1 MKYWRNKTLTMC
13 VMNAILFGSST
24 LLALPAVQAKTADT
38 TVTEGNDANDPYTS
52 ITVTS
57 VDSNGKFCGV
67 YNNSTM
73 NLYLGGTNPT
83 LTVTSTVPGF
93 WIIGILNGN
102 NSKTLTVA
110 NSSQEP
116 LVLNVT
122 ATSEAGGTGTD
133 RCATAYGIKIE
144 NSINNDAA
152 EVNTPLTVTVAAQG
166 GTTESG
172 DAQYNASARAC
183 GAYNVSTL
191 GRADTMSSF
200 TAKAVGGTAGIG
212 GSDTDANA
220 SATAYGL
227 TQVTTVNGDLTLDVS
242 AAGGTTLG
250 TSASNNVSATAYGIH
265 TVANGTTVNGSVKL
279 TQVAAKSGTNG
290 QSADAAAYGTY
301 SDGKSLTITGG
312 LTADAVTADAGT
324 NSAANASAYGIY
336 RTAGGTTT
344 INGSVN
350 LTSVKATASSTN
362 TAAQANAY
370 GAQNSGNLTVKG
382 DFTANVTAAAAA
394 GSAASSITAAG
405 IANVGGTAEVGGNV
419 TLAAAVNNTGRGSK
433 MAAAIATGINFGN
446 GSTQS
451 SAVTYINT
459 TDGTTSLGKTVKLT
473 GDVMAG
479 QSGANDIVLDGSSSW
494 LQGNIAAIDGGMNNI
509 TIENGAVWQPVFDD
523 RNGTFRYDSTKYT
536 TTQDYA
542 AALKLQN
549 SGIIDLTWDNATR
562 AADWRTLTIDS
573 LSGGGGILCINA
585 DLANGN
591 ADQLSI
597 GESSSTTNLNIDV
610 KYDPYFTTAGLSIGS
625 TLTGKALVVSGTGAA
640 AVTTVTGVVDT
651 YNLHD
656 YVPGF
661 TKDTDNQ
668 WYLTSYNIIDLHSAA
683 ASGAVRTA
691 EQGRIGMSSFWFK
704 EANSLSRRMG
714 ELRAAAPAEAGAW
727 ARWNKGEVEQGAS
740 LVDYSLGQAGYD
752 RVLTGRHERTY
763 RGGAVSYATGTGHY
777 ELGGG
782 DLKESTLSFYQT
794 GIRGNGSYYDVI
806 LKAGKFM
813 DDVNLTQT
821 ANPSHGDYSSWAY
834 SVSGEYGRRFSL
846 GGGSYVEPQAELLL
860 GRLQGADYTTSTG
873 LQVNLGAQNKALT
886 RLGAALGRDFAG
898 GSLYFKAS
906 WYHDFGSGISLTG
919 RDGALSR
926 SYSQD
931 IARDWAE
938 LVLGGT
944 VRAGQNCMVYGEL
957 SKYLGDLKSNL
968 QFNLGAR
975 WSF

>member
-1 MKYWRNKTLTMC
+1 M
-13 VMNAILFGSST
+13 
-24 LLALPAVQAKTADT
+24 
-38 TVTEGNDANDPYTS
+38 
-52 ITVTS
+52 
-57 VDSNGKFCGV
+57 
-67 YNNSTM
+67 
-73 NLYLGGTNPT
+73 
-83 LTVTSTVPGF
+83 
-93 WIIGILNGN
+93 
-102 NSKTLTVA
+102 
-110 NSSQEP
+110 
-116 LVLNVT
+116 
-122 ATSEAGGTGTD
+122 
-133 RCATAYGIKIE
+133 
-144 NSINNDAA
+144 
-152 EVNTPLTVTVAAQG
+152 
-166 GTTESG
+166 
-172 DAQYNASARAC
+172 
-183 GAYNVSTL
+183 
-191 GRADTMSSF
+191 
-200 TAKAVGGTAGIG
+200 
-212 GSDTDANA
+212 
-220 SATAYGL
+220 
-227 TQVTTVNGDLTLDVS
+227 
-242 AAGGTTLG
+242 
-250 TSASNNVSATAYGIH
+250 
-265 TVANGTTVNGSVKL
+265 
-279 TQVAAKSGTNG
+279 
-290 QSADAAAYGTY
+290 
-301 SDGKSLTITGG
+301 
-312 LTADAVTADAGT
+312 
-324 NSAANASAYGIY
+324 
-336 RTAGGTTT
+336 
-344 INGSVN
+344 
-350 LTSVKATASSTN
+350 
-362 TAAQANAY
+362 
-370 GAQNSGNLTVKG
+370 
-382 DFTANVTAAAAA
+382 
-394 GSAASSITAAG
+394 
-405 IANVGGTAEVGGNV
+405 
-419 TLAAAVNNTGRGSK
+419 
-433 MAAAIATGINFGN
+433 
-446 GSTQS
+446 
-451 SAVTYINT
+451 TYINT

-536 TTQDYA
+536 TTQNYA

-591 ADQLSI
+591 ADQLSL

-740 LVDYSLGQAGYD
+740 RVDYSLGQAGYD

-919 RDGALSR
+919 RDGTLSR

-975 WSF
+975 WNF

>member
-13 VMNAILFGSST
+13 VMNAILFGGST
-24 LLALPAVQAKTADT
+24 LLALPVVQAKTADT
-38 TVTEGNDANDPYTS
+38 TVTEGNDASDPYTS

-57 VDSNGKFCGV
+57 VYNSGKFYGV

-122 ATSEAGGTGTD
+122 ATSGAGGTGTNK
-133 RCATAYGIKIE
+133 RSAEAYGIRDYTHTAK
-144 NSINNDAA
+144 
-152 EVNTPLTVTVAAQG
+152 VNTPLTVTVAAQG

-301 SDGKSLTITGG
+301 SDKSLTITGN
-312 LTADAVTADAGT
+312 LTAEAVTADAGT
-324 NSAANASAYGIY
+324 NSAANANAYGIY

-419 TLAAAVNNTGRGSK
+419 TLAAAANNTGRGSK

-562 AADWRTLTIDS
+562 AADWRTLTS
-573 LSGGGGILCINA
+573 TSPPRGSA
-585 DLANGN
+585 LA
-591 ADQLSI
+591 
-597 GESSSTTNLNIDV
+597 
-610 KYDPYFTTAGLSIGS
+610 
-625 TLTGKALVVSGTGAA
+625 
-640 AVTTVTGVVDT
+640 
-651 YNLHD
+651 
-656 YVPGF
+656 
-661 TKDTDNQ
+661 
-668 WYLTSYNIIDLHSAA
+668 
-683 ASGAVRTA
+683 
-691 EQGRIGMSSFWFK
+691 
-704 EANSLSRRMG
+704 
-714 ELRAAAPAEAGAW
+714 
-727 ARWNKGEVEQGAS
+727 AR
-740 LVDYSLGQAGYD
+740 
-752 RVLTGRHERTY
+752 
-763 RGGAVSYATGTGHY
+763 
-777 ELGGG
+777 
-782 DLKESTLSFYQT
+782 
-794 GIRGNGSYYDVI
+794 
-806 LKAGKFM
+806 
-813 DDVNLTQT
+813 
-821 ANPSHGDYSSWAY
+821 
-834 SVSGEYGRRFSL
+834 
-846 GGGSYVEPQAELLL
+846 
-860 GRLQGADYTTSTG
+860 
-873 LQVNLGAQNKALT
+873 
-886 RLGAALGRDFAG
+886 
-898 GSLYFKAS
+898 
-906 WYHDFGSGISLTG
+906 
-919 RDGALSR
+919 
-926 SYSQD
+926 
-931 IARDWAE
+931 
-938 LVLGGT
+938 
-944 VRAGQNCMVYGEL
+944 
-957 SKYLGDLKSNL
+957 
-968 QFNLGAR
+968 
-975 WSF
+975 

>member
-1 MKYWRNKTLTMC
+1 M
-13 VMNAILFGSST
+13 
-24 LLALPAVQAKTADT
+24 
-38 TVTEGNDANDPYTS
+38 
-52 ITVTS
+52 
-57 VDSNGKFCGV
+57 
-67 YNNSTM
+67 
-73 NLYLGGTNPT
+73 
-83 LTVTSTVPGF
+83 
-93 WIIGILNGN
+93 
-102 NSKTLTVA
+102 
-110 NSSQEP
+110 
-116 LVLNVT
+116 
-122 ATSEAGGTGTD
+122 
-133 RCATAYGIKIE
+133 
-144 NSINNDAA
+144 
-152 EVNTPLTVTVAAQG
+152 
-166 GTTESG
+166 
-172 DAQYNASARAC
+172 
-183 GAYNVSTL
+183 STL

-200 TAKAVGGTAGIG
+200 TAKAVGGTAGIDG
-212 GSDTDANA
+212 NA
-220 SATAYGL
+220 TTAYAFATAYGL
-227 TQVTTVNGDLTLDVS
+227 TQVATVNGDLTLDVS
-242 AAGGTTLG
+242 AVGGTTLG
-250 TSASNNVSATAYGIH
+250 TSASNIVSATAYGIR
-265 TVANGTTVNGSVKL
+265 TAANATTVNGSVNLKSVKA
-279 TQVAAKSGTNG
+279 TSGTNG

-350 LTSVKATASSTN
+350 LTSVKATASTTN

-370 GAQNSGNLTVKG
+370 GAQNLGNLTVKG
-382 DFTANVTAAAAA
+382 DFAANVTAAAAA

-591 ADQLSI
+591 ADQLSL

-740 LVDYSLGQAGYD
+740 RVDYSLGQAGYD

-919 RDGALSR
+919 RDGTLSR

-975 WSF
+975 WNF

>member
-13 VMNAILFGSST
+13 VMNAILFGGST
-24 LLALPAVQAKTADT
+24 LLALPVVQAKTADT

-122 ATSEAGGTGTD
+122 ATSGAGGTGTNK
-133 RCATAYGIKIE
+133 RSAEAYGIRDYTHTAK
-144 NSINNDAA
+144 
-152 EVNTPLTVTVAAQG
+152 VNTPLTVTVAAQG

-591 ADQLSI
+591 ADQLSL

-740 LVDYSLGQAGYD
+740 RVDYSLGQAGYD

-919 RDGALSR
+919 RDGTLSR

-944 VRAGQNCMVYGEL
+944 VRAGKNCTIYGEL

-975 WSF
+975 WNF

>member
-1 MKYWRNKTLTMC
+1 M
-13 VMNAILFGSST
+13 
-24 LLALPAVQAKTADT
+24 
-38 TVTEGNDANDPYTS
+38 
-52 ITVTS
+52 
-57 VDSNGKFCGV
+57 
-67 YNNSTM
+67 
-73 NLYLGGTNPT
+73 
-83 LTVTSTVPGF
+83 
-93 WIIGILNGN
+93 
-102 NSKTLTVA
+102 
-110 NSSQEP
+110 
-116 LVLNVT
+116 
-122 ATSEAGGTGTD
+122 
-133 RCATAYGIKIE
+133 
-144 NSINNDAA
+144 
-152 EVNTPLTVTVAAQG
+152 
-166 GTTESG
+166 
-172 DAQYNASARAC
+172 
-183 GAYNVSTL
+183 
-191 GRADTMSSF
+191 
-200 TAKAVGGTAGIG
+200 
-212 GSDTDANA
+212 
-220 SATAYGL
+220 
-227 TQVTTVNGDLTLDVS
+227 
-242 AAGGTTLG
+242 
-250 TSASNNVSATAYGIH
+250 
-265 TVANGTTVNGSVKL
+265 
-279 TQVAAKSGTNG
+279 
-290 QSADAAAYGTY
+290 
-301 SDGKSLTITGG
+301 
-312 LTADAVTADAGT
+312 
-324 NSAANASAYGIY
+324 
-336 RTAGGTTT
+336 
-344 INGSVN
+344 
-350 LTSVKATASSTN
+350 
-362 TAAQANAY
+362 
-370 GAQNSGNLTVKG
+370 
-382 DFTANVTAAAAA
+382 
-394 GSAASSITAAG
+394 
-405 IANVGGTAEVGGNV
+405 
-419 TLAAAVNNTGRGSK
+419 
-433 MAAAIATGINFGN
+433 
-446 GSTQS
+446 
-451 SAVTYINT
+451 
-459 TDGTTSLGKTVKLT
+459 
-473 GDVMAG
+473 
-479 QSGANDIVLDGSSSW
+479 
-494 LQGNIAAIDGGMNNI
+494 
-509 TIENGAVWQPVFDD
+509 FDD

-573 LSGGGGILCINA
+573 LSGDGGILCINA
-585 DLANGN
+585 DLANGH
-591 ADQLSI
+591 ADQLSL
-597 GESSSTTNLNIDV
+597 GTSSSTTNLNIDV
-610 KYDPYFTTAGLSIGS
+610 KYDPYFTTAGLTTGS

-740 LVDYSLGQAGYD
+740 RVDYSLGQAGYD

-919 RDGALSR
+919 RDGTLSR

-975 WSF
+975 WNF